1 MMGYHGYGE
10 SEEEKRERELGEG
23 LSEWERDEHSG
34 ISEQELSRLKNT
46 IPLRVFRVLCIV
58 VGVAFL
64 LLIIVSIL
72 GVNVFHF

>member
-1 MMGYHGYGE
+1 MGTR
-10 SEEEKRERELGEG
+10 SNVR
-23 LSEWERDEHSG
+23 G